1 MMVTLTA
8 VLQTA
13 WAYDFRNIAPSGD
26 TLYFEFNYGNNN
38 AVRVVAPGYDYDGYT
53 RPTGDLVIP
62 STVNSYGITY
72 SVTSIDYNAFNGC
85 SGLTSVTIPNSVTS
99 IGSSAFEGCTG
110 LTSVTIPNSVT
121 SIEGSAFYGC
131 SGLTSVTIP
140 NSVTTIGG
148 ATFAGCT
155 GLTSVIIPNSVTTI
169 EHYAF
174 SGCSGLPS
182 ITIPNSVTTIGTD
195 AFYGVINIV
204 YYGTATDYYNW
215 GAMYRNKYYESGFV
229 YEDSTKTILL
239 KYVGTDTNVTIPN
252 SVTTIG
258 GSAFARCSG
267 LTSVTIPNSVDTI
280 GAYAFR
286 NTGLTSITI
295 PENVRYVGYKAF
307 GVDYDHSSSLT
318 TVVWNAKNAFIDTDG
333 MNSDI
338 DSPFYGCSNIS
349 TVTFGDSV
357 RVIPDYLFTDHTG
370 LTSVTI
376 GNSVT
381 TIVGSAFAGCS
392 GLTSVT
398 IPNSVTTIGGSAFAR
413 CTGLTSV
420 TIGNSVTTIGGSAFT
435 NCTGLTSVTLPNSV
449 DTIGAQAFYNTGLT
463 SITIPENVRYIGS
476 KAFGIDGYGN
486 QSSSLTTVV
495 WNAKN
500 ASIASDGWN
509 YDSPFS
515 GCSNISTVTFGD
527 SVRVIPNYLFR
538 NCTGLTSVTLPNSVT
553 TIGNDAFY
561 GCTGLTSVT
570 LPNSVDTIGSQ
581 AFYNTGL
588 TSITIPENVRYI
600 GSEAFG
606 IDLYGNQSSSLTT
619 VVWNAKNVTIEF
631 DDWGLYFHPFSG
643 CNNISTVTFGDSV
656 QMIPNH
662 LFPSVSENITPN
674 VYYGRDIESWINIE
688 RPYTPYDYHSIFGYR
703 YYNLYINNQLVTNLD
718 IPNTVDTIQAGTFYG
733 CNSIQSITIPTQIE
747 FIDNYAF
754 CCWNLNSVTWN
765 AINCNVEEPAFGECG
780 SGNINSLVLGD
791 SVQVIPN
798 YAFMDFGITNVNL
811 PNSLTSIGEHAF
823 EGCANLASITIPSQ
837 VTTIGNG
844 AFAECTNLRSITMEP
859 TVPPTIYTGTFY
871 GVGTGVSVNV
881 PCGTVED
888 YSSAPFWFNF
898 SNIRQSS
905 ECFRTIT
912 VISLNTSQGTVLG
925 GGSYE
930 YGSTATIAAI
940 PKTGYQFYQW
950 NDGDVSNPRS
960 LVVSSDSSFIATFSS
975 ITTGGGLVHDTLYVD
990 RYIYDTIYTT
1000 VHDTVSNNI
1009 YDTVIITN
1017 YDTIINTVYDTII
1030 TTINDTVTINQYDT
1044 IINTVY
1050 DTIINTVYDTITVS
1064 ETYYTLDVTSTNSAQ
1079 GIGAGSGSYP
1089 EGCVVTIVGLPME
1102 GYRFVSWND
1111 GNTDNPRQ
1119 ITISENASY
1128 VANFSTVDIE
1138 EAPEVQNL
1146 TVYPNPTSGVV
1157 TISEYDVNK
1166 VEIYDGVGKKVREYT
1181 SQRVLDLSDLSSGE
1195 YILRITLPQGVAV
1208 RRVVKR

>member
-1 MMVTLTA
+1 M
-8 VLQTA
+8 
-13 WAYDFRNIAPSGD
+13 
-26 TLYFEFNYGNNN
+26 
-38 AVRVVAPGYDYDGYT
+38 
-53 RPTGDLVIP
+53 
-62 STVNSYGITY
+62 
-72 SVTSIDYNAFNGC
+72 
-85 SGLTSVTIPNSVTS
+85 
-99 IGSSAFEGCTG
+99 
-110 LTSVTIPNSVT
+110 
-121 SIEGSAFYGC
+121 
-131 SGLTSVTIP
+131 
-140 NSVTTIGG
+140 
-148 ATFAGCT
+148 
-155 GLTSVIIPNSVTTI
+155 
-169 EHYAF
+169 
-174 SGCSGLPS
+174 
-182 ITIPNSVTTIGTD
+182 
-195 AFYGVINIV
+195 
-204 YYGTATDYYNW
+204 
-215 GAMYRNKYYESGFV
+215 
-229 YEDSTKTILL
+229 
-239 KYVGTDTNVTIPN
+239 
-252 SVTTIG
+252 
-258 GSAFARCSG
+258 
-267 LTSVTIPNSVDTI
+267 
-280 GAYAFR
+280 
-286 NTGLTSITI
+286 
-295 PENVRYVGYKAF
+295 
-307 GVDYDHSSSLT
+307 
-318 TVVWNAKNAFIDTDG
+318 
-333 MNSDI
+333 
-338 DSPFYGCSNIS
+338 
-349 TVTFGDSV
+349 
-357 RVIPDYLFTDHTG
+357 
-370 LTSVTI
+370 
-376 GNSVT
+376 
-381 TIVGSAFAGCS
+381 
-392 GLTSVT
+392 
-398 IPNSVTTIGGSAFAR
+398 
-413 CTGLTSV
+413 
-420 TIGNSVTTIGGSAFT
+420 
-435 NCTGLTSVTLPNSV
+435 
-449 DTIGAQAFYNTGLT
+449 
-463 SITIPENVRYIGS
+463 
-476 KAFGIDGYGN
+476 
-486 QSSSLTTVV
+486 
-495 WNAKN
+495 
-500 ASIASDGWN
+500 
-509 YDSPFS
+509 
-515 GCSNISTVTFGD
+515 
-527 SVRVIPNYLFR
+527 
-538 NCTGLTSVTLPNSVT
+538 
-553 TIGNDAFY
+553 
-561 GCTGLTSVT
+561 
-570 LPNSVDTIGSQ
+570 DTIGSQ

>member
-1 MMVTLTA
+1 MVTLTA

-13 WAYDFRNIAPSGD
+13 WAYDFGI
-26 TLYFEFNYGNNN
+26 
-38 AVRVVAPGYDYDGYT
+38 
-53 RPTGDLVIP
+53 GDLGYSITGPNTVEVSYCNYDAYSVTIP
-62 STVNSYGITY
+62 ATVTDLETGITY
-72 SVTSIDYNAFNGC
+72 SVTSIGIGAFSGRQLYSVTIPNSVTSIGCSAFQYC

-99 IGSSAFEGCTG
+99 IDSIVFYECTS
-110 LTSVTIPNSVT
+110 LTSITLPNS
-121 SIEGSAFYGC
+121 
-131 SGLTSVTIP
+131 L
-140 NSVTTIGG
+140 
-148 ATFAGCT
+148 
-155 GLTSVIIPNSVTTI
+155 
-169 EHYAF
+169 
-174 SGCSGLPS
+174 
-182 ITIPNSVTTIGTD
+182 
-195 AFYGVINIV
+195 
-204 YYGTATDYYNW
+204 
-215 GAMYRNKYYESGFV
+215 
-229 YEDSTKTILL
+229 
-239 KYVGTDTNVTIPN
+239 
-252 SVTTIG
+252 
-258 GSAFARCSG
+258 
-267 LTSVTIPNSVDTI
+267 DTI
-280 GAYAFR
+280 GAYAFY

-295 PENVRYVGYKAF
+295 PKNVKYIGNEAF
-307 GVDYDHSSSLT
+307 SESSLN
-318 TVVWNAKNAFIDTDG
+318 TVVWNAKNVSNF
-333 MNSDI
+333 NSYYGA
-338 DSPFYGCSNIS
+338 PFEDCSNIS

-357 RVIPDYLFTDHTG
+357 RVIPNYLFR
-370 LTSVTI
+370 
-376 GNSVT
+376 
-381 TIVGSAFAGCS
+381 GCS

-398 IPNSVTTIGGSAFAR
+398 LPNSVDTIGREAFYNTGLTSITIPENVKYVGNKAFGANEYGNFQSFLTTVVWNAKNATIGTNVFPFSGCYNISTVTFGDSVRVIPNYIFNGCTGLTSVNIGNNVTTIGNSAFYN

-420 TIGNSVTTIGGSAFT
+420 TLPNSVDTIGGEAFYNTGLTSITIPENVKYIGYNAFSPFEYGDLQYSLTTVVWNAKNATTIDGGDFSSYLPFSGCSNISTVTFGDSVKVIPNYIFNGCTGLTSVNIGNNVTTIGNSAFYNCT
-435 NCTGLTSVTLPNSV
+435 GLTSVTLPNNVTTIGNSAFYNCTGLTSVTLPNSV

-476 KAFGIDGYGN
+476 NAFGID
-486 QSSSLTTVV
+486 V
-495 WNAKN
+495 
-500 ASIASDGWN
+500 
-509 YDSPFS
+509 
-515 GCSNISTVTFGD
+515 
-527 SVRVIPNYLFR
+527 
-538 NCTGLTSVTLPNSVT
+538 
-553 TIGNDAFY
+553 
-561 GCTGLTSVT
+561 
-570 LPNSVDTIGSQ
+570 
-581 AFYNTGL
+581 
-588 TSITIPENVRYI
+588 
-600 GSEAFG
+600 
-606 IDLYGNQSSSLTT
+606 YGNQSSSLTT

-765 AINCNVEEPAFGECG
+765 AINCNVEEPAFGDCG

-798 YAFMDFGITNVNL
+798 YAFMGFGITNVNL

-823 EGCANLASITIPSQ
+823 EECINLASITIPSQ

-940 PKTGYQFYQW
+940 PKSGYQFYQW

-1017 YDTIINTVYDTII
+1017 YDTVINTVYDTII
-1030 TTINDTVTINQYDT
+1030 NTVHDTVINTIHDTIINTVHDTITITQYDT

-1089 EGCVVTIVGLPME
+1089 SGCVVTIVGLPME

-1128 VANFSTVDIE
+1128 VANFTTVGIE

-1146 TVYPNPTSGVV
+1146 SVYPNPTNGVV

-1181 SQRVLDLSDLSSGE
+1181 SQRILDLSDLSSGE

>member
-1 MMVTLTA
+1 MKKRLLILIVTLTA

-13 WAYDFRNIAPSGD
+13 WAYDFGI
-26 TLYFEFNYGNNN
+26 
-38 AVRVVAPGYDYDGYT
+38 
-53 RPTGDLVIP
+53 GDLGYSITGPNTVEVSYCNYDAYFVTIP
-62 STVNSYGITY
+62 ATVTDLETGITY
-72 SVTSIDYNAFNGC
+72 SVTSIGIGAFSGRQLYSVTIPNSVTSIGC
-85 SGLTSVTIPNSVTS
+85 SAFQYCRGLTSVTIPNSVTS
-99 IGSSAFEGCTG
+99 IDSIVFYECTSLTSITLPNSLDTIGAYAFCNTGLTSITIPENVRYIGSNAFGIDGYGNFQSFLTTVVWNAKNVSNFNSYYGAPFKDCSNISTVTFGDSVRVIPNYLFRGCSGLTSVTLPNSVDTIGREAFYNTGLTSITIPENVKYVGNKAFGANEYGNFQSFLTTVVWNAKNATIGTNVFPFSGCYNISTVTFGDSVRVIPDYLFSSCTGLTSVTLPNNVTTIGNGTFYNCTSLTSVTLPNNVTTIGNSTFYNCTSLTSVTLPNSVDTIGGEAFYNTGLTSITIPENVKYIGYNAFSPFEYGDLQYSLTTVVWNAKNATTIDGGDFSSYLPFSGCSNISTVTFGDSVKVIPNYIFNGCTGLTSVNIGNNVTTIGGSAFAGCTG
-110 LTSVTIPNSVT
+110 LTSVTIGNSVT
-121 SIEGSAFYGC
+121 TIGGSAFAGC
-131 SGLTSVTIP
+131 TGLTSVTIP

-148 ATFAGCT
+148 
-155 GLTSVIIPNSVTTI
+155 
-169 EHYAF
+169 
-174 SGCSGLPS
+174 
-182 ITIPNSVTTIGTD
+182 
-195 AFYGVINIV
+195 
-204 YYGTATDYYNW
+204 
-215 GAMYRNKYYESGFV
+215 
-229 YEDSTKTILL
+229 
-239 KYVGTDTNVTIPN
+239 
-252 SVTTIG
+252 
-258 GSAFARCSG
+258 SAFAGCSG
-267 LTSVTIPNSVDTI
+267 LTSVTLPNSVDTI
-280 GAYAFR
+280 WHYAFQ

-295 PENVRYVGYKAF
+295 PENVRYIGSNAF
-307 GVDYDHSSSLT
+307 GIYGYGNQSSFLT
-318 TVVWNAKNAFIDTDG
+318 TVVWNAKNASITTDG
-333 MNSDI
+333 WNY

-357 RVIPDYLFTDHTG
+357 RVIP
-370 LTSVTI
+370 
-376 GNSVT
+376 GN
-381 TIVGSAFAGCS
+381 
-392 GLTSVT
+392 
-398 IPNSVTTIGGSAFAR
+398 
-413 CTGLTSV
+413 
-420 TIGNSVTTIGGSAFT
+420 
-435 NCTGLTSVTLPNSV
+435 
-449 DTIGAQAFYNTGLT
+449 
-463 SITIPENVRYIGS
+463 
-476 KAFGIDGYGN
+476 
-486 QSSSLTTVV
+486 
-495 WNAKN
+495 
-500 ASIASDGWN
+500 
-509 YDSPFS
+509 
-515 GCSNISTVTFGD
+515 
-527 SVRVIPNYLFR
+527 
-538 NCTGLTSVTLPNSVT
+538 
-553 TIGNDAFY
+553 
-561 GCTGLTSVT
+561 
-570 LPNSVDTIGSQ
+570 
-581 AFYNTGL
+581 
-588 TSITIPENVRYI
+588 
-600 GSEAFG
+600 
-606 IDLYGNQSSSLTT
+606 
-619 VVWNAKNVTIEF
+619 
-631 DDWGLYFHPFSG
+631 
-643 CNNISTVTFGDSV
+643 
-656 QMIPNH
+656 

-674 VYYGRDIESWINIE
+674 VYYGRDIENWINIK
-688 RPYTPYDYHSIFGYR
+688 RINSGNYGYAMFGY
-703 YYNLYINNQLVTNLD
+703 YGNGKYNLYINNQLVTNLD

-747 FIDNYAF
+747 FMESNAF

-765 AINCNVEEPAFGECG
+765 AINCNVESYYLGECG

-798 YAFMDFGITNVNL
+798 YAFMVFGITNVNL
-811 PNSLTSIGEHAF
+811 PNSLTSIGENAF
-823 EGCANLASITIPSQ
+823 EGCINLASITIPSQ

-844 AFAECTNLRSITMEP
+844 AFAECINLRSITMEP

-888 YSSAPFWFNF
+888 YSSAAFWFNF

-925 GGSYE
+925 GGTYE

-940 PKTGYQFYQW
+940 PKSGYQFYQW

-1030 TTINDTVTINQYDT
+1030 TTINDTVTITQYDT

-1050 DTIINTVYDTITVS
+1050 DTVINTVYDTITVS

-1128 VANFSTVDIE
+1128 VANFGTVDIE

-1146 TVYPNPTSGVV
+1146 SVYPNPTNGVV

-1208 RRVVKR
+1208 RKVIKR

>member
-1 MMVTLTA
+1 MKKRLLILIVTLTA

-13 WAYDFRNIAPSGD
+13 WAYDFGI
-26 TLYFEFNYGNNN
+26 
-38 AVRVVAPGYDYDGYT
+38 
-53 RPTGDLVIP
+53 GDLGYSITGPNTVEVSYCNYDAYFVTIP
-62 STVNSYGITY
+62 ATVTDLETGITY
-72 SVTSIDYNAFNGC
+72 SVTSIGIGAFSGRQLYSVTIPNSVTSIGC
-85 SGLTSVTIPNSVTS
+85 SAFQYCRGLTSVTIPNSVTS
-99 IGSSAFEGCTG
+99 IDSIVFYECTSLTSITLPNSLDTIGAYAFCNTGLTSITIPENVRYIGSNAFGIDGYGNFQSFLTTVVWNAKNVSNFNSYYGAPFKDCSNISTVTFGDSVRVIPNYLFRGCSGLTSVTLPNSVDTIGREAFYNTGLTSITIPENVKYVGNKAFGANEYGNFQSFLTTVVWNAKNATIGTNVFPFSGCYNISTVTFGDSVRVIPDYLFSSCTGLTSVTLPNNVTTIGNGTFYNCTSLTSVTLPNSVDTIGGEAFYNTGLTSITIPENVKYIGYNAFSPFEYGDLQYSLTTVVWNAKNATTIDGGDFSSYLPFSGCSNISTVTFGDSVKVIPNYIFNGCTGLTSVNIGNNVTTIGGSAFAGCTG
-110 LTSVTIPNSVT
+110 LTSVTIGNSVT
-121 SIEGSAFYGC
+121 TIGGSAFAGC
-131 SGLTSVTIP
+131 TGLTSVTIP

-148 ATFAGCT
+148 
-155 GLTSVIIPNSVTTI
+155 
-169 EHYAF
+169 
-174 SGCSGLPS
+174 
-182 ITIPNSVTTIGTD
+182 
-195 AFYGVINIV
+195 
-204 YYGTATDYYNW
+204 
-215 GAMYRNKYYESGFV
+215 
-229 YEDSTKTILL
+229 
-239 KYVGTDTNVTIPN
+239 
-252 SVTTIG
+252 
-258 GSAFARCSG
+258 SAFAGCSG
-267 LTSVTIPNSVDTI
+267 LTSVTLPNSVDTI
-280 GAYAFR
+280 WHYAFQ

-295 PENVRYVGYKAF
+295 PENVRYIGSNAF
-307 GVDYDHSSSLT
+307 GIYGYGNQSSFLT
-318 TVVWNAKNAFIDTDG
+318 TVVWNAKNASITTDG
-333 MNSDI
+333 WNY

-357 RVIPDYLFTDHTG
+357 RVIP
-370 LTSVTI
+370 
-376 GNSVT
+376 GN
-381 TIVGSAFAGCS
+381 
-392 GLTSVT
+392 
-398 IPNSVTTIGGSAFAR
+398 
-413 CTGLTSV
+413 
-420 TIGNSVTTIGGSAFT
+420 
-435 NCTGLTSVTLPNSV
+435 
-449 DTIGAQAFYNTGLT
+449 
-463 SITIPENVRYIGS
+463 
-476 KAFGIDGYGN
+476 
-486 QSSSLTTVV
+486 
-495 WNAKN
+495 
-500 ASIASDGWN
+500 
-509 YDSPFS
+509 
-515 GCSNISTVTFGD
+515 
-527 SVRVIPNYLFR
+527 
-538 NCTGLTSVTLPNSVT
+538 
-553 TIGNDAFY
+553 
-561 GCTGLTSVT
+561 
-570 LPNSVDTIGSQ
+570 
-581 AFYNTGL
+581 
-588 TSITIPENVRYI
+588 
-600 GSEAFG
+600 
-606 IDLYGNQSSSLTT
+606 
-619 VVWNAKNVTIEF
+619 
-631 DDWGLYFHPFSG
+631 
-643 CNNISTVTFGDSV
+643 
-656 QMIPNH
+656 

-674 VYYGRDIESWINIE
+674 VYYGRDIENWINIK
-688 RPYTPYDYHSIFGYR
+688 RINSGNYGYAMFGY
-703 YYNLYINNQLVTNLD
+703 YGNGKYNLYINNQLVTNLD

-747 FIDNYAF
+747 FMESNAF

-765 AINCNVEEPAFGECG
+765 AINCNVESYYLGECG

-798 YAFMDFGITNVNL
+798 YAFMVFGITNVNL
-811 PNSLTSIGEHAF
+811 PNSLTSIGENAF
-823 EGCANLASITIPSQ
+823 EGCINLASITIPSQ

-844 AFAECTNLRSITMEP
+844 AFAECINLRSITMEP

-888 YSSAPFWFNF
+888 YSSAAFWFNF

-925 GGSYE
+925 GGTYE

-940 PKTGYQFYQW
+940 PKSGYQFYQW

-1030 TTINDTVTINQYDT
+1030 TTINDTVTITQYDT

-1050 DTIINTVYDTITVS
+1050 DTVINTVYDTITVS

-1128 VANFSTVDIE
+1128 VANFGTVDIE

-1146 TVYPNPTSGVV
+1146 SVYPNPTNGVV

-1208 RRVVKR
+1208 RKVIKR

>member
-1 MMVTLTA
+1 MVTLTA
-8 VLQTA
+8 VLQQA
-13 WAYDFRNIAPSGD
+13 WAYNFTATAPSGH
-26 TLYFEFNYGNNN
+26 TLYFNYDYDYNNG
-38 AVRVVAPGYDYDGYT
+38 VGVVDPGYDYGSYT
-53 RPTGDLVIP
+53 RPTGNLVIP
-62 STVNSYGITY
+62 ASVTYNGTTY
-72 SVTSIDYNAFNGC
+72 SVTKIESD
-85 SGLTSVTIPNSVTS
+85 
-99 IGSSAFEGCTG
+99 AFEGCTG

-121 SIEGSAFYGC
+121 KIESYAFNGC
-131 SGLTSVTIP
+131 TGLTSVTIP
-140 NSVTTIGG
+140 NSVTEIGSY
-148 ATFAGCT
+148 AFYDCT
-155 GLTSVIIPNSVTTI
+155 GLTSVAIPNSVTEI
-169 EHYAF
+169 GGRAF
-174 SGCSGLPS
+174 E
-182 ITIPNSVTTIGTD
+182 
-195 AFYGVINIV
+195 GVINIV
-204 YYGTATDYYNW
+204 YYGTATNYNNW
-215 GAMYRNKYYESGFV
+215 GAMYRNKYYENGFL

-258 GSAFARCSG
+258 GSAFAGCSG

-280 GAYAFR
+280 GYYAFS

-295 PENVRYVGYKAF
+295 PENVKYVGGIAF
-307 GVDYDHSSSLT
+307 GNYESEIPSSLT
-318 TVVWNAKNAFIDTDG
+318 TVVWNAKDATIGTDNYGNAY
-333 MNSDI
+333 
-338 DSPFYGCSNIS
+338 SPFYGCSNIS

-357 RVIPDYLFTDHTG
+357 RVIPHYL
-370 LTSVTI
+370 
-376 GNSVT
+376 
-381 TIVGSAFAGCS
+381 
-392 GLTSVT
+392 
-398 IPNSVTTIGGSAFAR
+398 
-413 CTGLTSV
+413 
-420 TIGNSVTTIGGSAFT
+420 FT
-435 NCTGLTSVTLPNSV
+435 NCTGLTSVTLPNNLTTIGYLAFYNCSGLTSVTIPNSV
-449 DTIGAQAFYNTGLT
+449 DTIWHYAFQNTGLT
-463 SITIPENVRYIGS
+463 SITIPENVQYIGVNV
-476 KAFGIDGYGN
+476 FGADEYYI
-486 QSSSLTTVV
+486 QSSSPLTTVV

-500 ASIASDGWN
+500 VTPVTTN
-509 YDSPFS
+509 EYDDPSYFSFS

-538 NCTGLTSVTLPNSVT
+538 NCTGLTSVTIGNSVTTIGGSAFADCSGLTSVTIGNSVTTIGGSAFVGCTGLTSVTIPNSVT
-553 TIGNDAFY
+553 TIGSSAFE
-561 GCTGLTSVT
+561 GCSGLTSVT
-570 LPNSVDTIGSQ
+570 LPNSVDTIWHD
-581 AFYNTGL
+581 AFQNSGL

-600 GSEAFG
+600 GSNAFG
-606 IDLYGNQSSSLTT
+606 IDVYGNQSSSLTT
-619 VVWNAKNVTIEF
+619 VVWNAKNASIASDVDF
-631 DDWGLYFHPFSG
+631 WNYDSPFYG
-643 CNNISTVTFGDSV
+643 CSNISTVTFGDSV
-656 QMIPNH
+656 RVIPNR

-674 VYYGRDIESWINIE
+674 VYYGRDIENWINIK
-688 RPYTPYDYHSIFGYR
+688 RIDSGNYGCAMFGY
-703 YYNLYINNQLVTNLD
+703 YGEGKYNLYINNQLVTNLD
-718 IPNTVDTIQAGTFYG
+718 IPNTVDTIQFGTFYG
-733 CNSIQSITIPTQIE
+733 CNSIQSITIPTQIKFME
-747 FIDNYAF
+747 SNAF
-754 CCWNLNSVTWN
+754 CCENLNSVTWN
-765 AINCNVEEPAFGECG
+765 AINCNVEEFAFGECG

-798 YAFMDFGITNVNL
+798 YAFHHFGITNVNL
-811 PNSLTSIGEHAF
+811 PGSLTSIGERAF
-823 EGCANLASITIPSQ
+823 YRCYDLISITIPSQ
-837 VTTIGNG
+837 VTTIGDE
-844 AFAECTNLRSITMEP
+844 AFKDCTNLRSITMEP

-888 YSSAPFWFNF
+888 YSSAAFWFNF

-940 PKTGYQFYQW
+940 PKSGYQFYQW

-1030 TTINDTVTINQYDT
+1030 TTINDTVTITQYDT

-1089 EGCVVTIVGLPME
+1089 SGCVVTIVGLPME

-1146 TVYPNPTSGVV
+1146 SVYPNPTNGVV

-1181 SQRVLDLSDLSSGE
+1181 SQRILDLSDLSSGE

>member
-1 MMVTLTA
+1 MKKRLLILMVTLTA

-13 WAYDFRNIAPSGD
+13 WAYDFSATSPSGH
-26 TLYFEFNYGNNN
+26 TLYYEIISGTTNVGVVRPGTGSAYNTYNNYVTGNVVIPATVVYNN
-38 AVRVVAPGYDYDGYT
+38 TTYNVTELRSIYVVSSGYDYGSFD
-53 RPTGDLVIP
+53 
-62 STVNSYGITY
+62 
-72 SVTSIDYNAFNGC
+72 GC
-85 SGLTSVTIPNSVTS
+85 SGLTSI
-99 IGSSAFEGCTG
+99 
-110 LTSVTIPNSVT
+110 
-121 SIEGSAFYGC
+121 
-131 SGLTSVTIP
+131 TIP

-148 ATFAGCT
+148 YAFYGCT

-182 ITIPNSVTTIGTD
+182 ITIPNSVTTIGD
-195 AFYGVINIV
+195 NAFNGVINIV

-252 SVTTIG
+252 SV
-258 GSAFARCSG
+258 
-267 LTSVTIPNSVDTI
+267 DTI
-280 GAYAFR
+280 GAYAFQ
-286 NTGLTSITI
+286 NSGLTSITI

-357 RVIPDYLFTDHTG
+357 RVIPDYLFTNRTG

-381 TIVGSAFAGCS
+381 TIGGSAFAGCS

-398 IPNSVTTIGGSAFAR
+398 IPNSVTTIGGSAFAG
-413 CTGLTSV
+413 CS
-420 TIGNSVTTIGGSAFT
+420 
-435 NCTGLTSVTLPNSV
+435 GLTSVTLPNSV
-449 DTIGAQAFYNTGLT
+449 DTIWHYAFQNTGLT

-476 KAFGIDGYGN
+476 NAFGIYGYGN
-486 QSSSLTTVV
+486 QSSFLTTVV

-500 ASIASDGWN
+500 ASITTDGWN
-509 YDSPFS
+509 YDSPFY

-527 SVRVIPNYLFR
+527 SVRVIP
-538 NCTGLTSVTLPNSVT
+538 
-553 TIGNDAFY
+553 GN
-561 GCTGLTSVT
+561 
-570 LPNSVDTIGSQ
+570 
-581 AFYNTGL
+581 
-588 TSITIPENVRYI
+588 
-600 GSEAFG
+600 
-606 IDLYGNQSSSLTT
+606 
-619 VVWNAKNVTIEF
+619 
-631 DDWGLYFHPFSG
+631 
-643 CNNISTVTFGDSV
+643 
-656 QMIPNH
+656 

-674 VYYGRDIESWINIE
+674 VYYGRDIENWINIK
-688 RPYTPYDYHSIFGYR
+688 RINSGNYGYAMFGY
-703 YYNLYINNQLVTNLD
+703 YGNGKYNLYINNQLVTNLD

-747 FIDNYAF
+747 FMESNAF

-765 AINCNVEEPAFGECG
+765 AINCNVESYYLGECG

-798 YAFMDFGITNVNL
+798 YAFMVFGITNVNL
-811 PNSLTSIGEHAF
+811 PNSLTSIGENAF
-823 EGCANLASITIPSQ
+823 EGCINLASITIPSQ

-844 AFAECTNLRSITMEP
+844 AFAECINLRSITMEP

-888 YSSAPFWFNF
+888 YSSAAFWFNF

-925 GGSYE
+925 GGTYE

-940 PKTGYQFYQW
+940 PKSGYQFYQW

-1030 TTINDTVTINQYDT
+1030 TTINDTVTITQYDT

-1050 DTIINTVYDTITVS
+1050 DTVINTVYDTITVS

-1128 VANFSTVDIE
+1128 VANFGTVDIE

-1146 TVYPNPTSGVV
+1146 SVYPNPTNGVV

-1208 RRVVKR
+1208 RKVIKR